1 MRAGERRKER
11 AEEAI
16 DTTPSSPVQPYN
28 LTTLPPYCTTLQP
41 YNLNH
46 GTKNPSDGLRHPRGP
61 DSL

>member
-1 MRAGERRKER
+1 MRAGERRKGR

-16 DTTPSSPVQPYN
+16 DTTSSPVQPYH
-28 LTTLPPYCTTLQP
+28 LTTLLYDLTTLQP

-46 GTKNPSDGLRHPRGP
+46 GKKNPSDGLRHPRGP